1 MRTLTAQMSSDGS
14 AWRLYVVLYGE
25 TEWPTFR
32 WERTGPVPTG
42 AERRAALAAL
52 GYEVAPGAV
61 WSWTEDSRVPDDD
74 ATPVLLIAA
83 VTVRDRDGGVA

>member
-1 MRTLTAQMSSDGS
+1 MRTLTAQMSNTGS

-42 AERRAALAAL
+42 AERRAALASL

-61 WSWTEDSRVPDDD
+61 WSWTEDSRDHGDDS
-74 ATPVLLIAA
+74 TPVVLIAA
-83 VTVRDRDGGVA
+83 IAVRDQDGGAA